1 MIIYRDLQYY
11 NSVRTNKNHYY
22 SHTNSLF
29 QIGFEM
35 AFIKTRKKIVSS
47 AIASS
52 LSIVAA
58 NAMAD
63 QGDQNVTQLDTIY
76 QTVKKENYKVEKASS
91 DKFTQSQLNTTQTMA
106 IIPEKVLKEQN
117 ATTLTEALRNV
128 PGVGTF
134 SLGENGRMNTGD
146 AVTMR
151 GFDTA
156 NSIFIDG
163 VRDLGNVT
171 RDMFNYEQ
179 IEVFKGPAGTDN
191 GRTAASGAINL
202 STKEAKLQ
210 DSNNAT
216 LGFGSDEYY
225 RATADINK
233 AINDTTAIRFNAM
246 GESSDGIGRDGVE
259 NEKWAAA
266 LSAGFG
272 LGTDLRLF
280 LDFLHTEQD
289 NVLDGGIP
297 TVGLP
302 GFDATKSSNAVIKSL
317 APYLN
322 SHKVDTSNY
331 YGAPEDFDDVTAD
344 MATAR
349 LEYDLSDNTKIKN
362 TSRWGKTEH
371 QYLTTFSGNA
381 YTTTSTD
388 LNDPTAMRV
397 SGSAN
402 NSDTENEIITN
413 QTSLV
418 TSFNTGRL
426 KHDVSTGVEFT
437 REEMKTRGWTATV
450 TGTNSLYNPQ
460 GTVHTALVRNTN
472 GNGDSEGQMDTYS
485 IFAFDTIEI
494 SPQFSV
500 NGGVRLDHYKLDSDS
515 FVNTAASGQPANYE
529 AINLKDD
536 GNLFNWKVGALYKPT
551 ANGSLYA
558 NYAIQQ
564 QAPGTI
570 TGGDGI
576 GNANAFA
583 PSGSASS
590 NNNLELDPQEI
601 ETIEVGA
608 KWEFFENKLLLTG
621 ALFQT
626 ELTNELEKDGEEY
639 YQTGEKSVKGV
650 ELGVIGNINDNWQ
663 VTAGY
668 THQKT
673 DIKNVTQAA
682 SGQQVSADG
691 SSKMPFTPS
700 NAFTLWTTYNMDK
713 WTIGSGAR
721 YNGEMTKNKD
731 GNLVG
736 PSVIPDYWVF
746 DSMVGY
752 QATPNV
758 GIQFNI
764 NNLFDEDYISS
775 INRGGL
781 RYTAGAERNY
791 RLTFNFKF

>member
-1 MIIYRDLQYY
+1 
-11 NSVRTNKNHYY
+11 
-22 SHTNSLF
+22 
-29 QIGFEM
+29 M
-35 AFIKTRKKIVSS
+35 AFIKTRKKIVST

-52 LSIVAA
+52 LSIIAGNV
-58 NAMAD
+58 MAEEKA
-63 QGDQNVTQLDTIY
+63 VQLETIN
-76 QTVKKENYKVEKASS
+76 QTVNKENYKVEKASS

-191 GRTAASGAINL
+191 GRTAASGSINL

-210 DSNNAT
+210 DANNAT

-233 AINDTTAIRFNAM
+233 AISDTTAIRFNAM
-246 GESSDGIGRDGVE
+246 GENSDGIGRDGVT

-280 LDFLHTEQD
+280 LDYLHIEQD

-302 GFDATKSSNAVIKSL
+302 GFDAAKSAGSRTDFSNL
-317 APYLN
+317 AGYLN
-322 SHKVDTSNY
+322 SHPVDTSNY

-349 LEYDLSDNTKIKN
+349 LEYDLSENTKIKN

-371 QYLTTFSGNA
+371 QYLTTFSGNS
-381 YTTTSTD
+381 YTTTNPTNP
-388 LNDPTAMRV
+388 NDASAMRV

-402 NSDTENEIITN
+402 NSDSENEIMTN

-450 TGTNSLYNPQ
+450 TGTSSLYNPQ

-472 GNGDSEGQMDTYS
+472 GNGDSEAQMDTYS

-500 NGGVRLDHYKLDSDS
+500 NGGVRLDRYKLDADT
-515 FVNTAASGQPANYE
+515 FVNTAASGQPANYV
-529 AINLKDD
+529 AQSFKDD

-551 ANGSLYA
+551 ENGSLYA

-576 GNANAFA
+576 GNANAFT

-590 NNNLELDPQEI
+590 NNNLDLDPQEI

-608 KWEFFENKLLLTG
+608 KWEFFDNRLLLTG

-650 ELGVIGNINDNWQ
+650 ELGVIGNLNDNWQ
-663 VTAGY
+663 VIAGY

-682 SGQQVSADG
+682 SNQQVSADG
-691 SSKMPFTPS
+691 SSNMPFTPS
-700 NAFTLWTTYNMDK
+700 DAFTLWTTYNMDK
-713 WTIGSGAR
+713 WSIGSGAR

-731 GNLVG
+731 GNQVG
-736 PSVIPDYWVF
+736 PAVIPDYWVF
-746 DSMVGY
+746 DSMVSY

-764 NNLFDEDYISS
+764 NNLFDEDYINS

-781 RYTAGAERNY
+781 RYIAGAERNY

>member
-1 MIIYRDLQYY
+1 M
-11 NSVRTNKNHYY
+11 S
-22 SHTNSLF
+22 
-29 QIGFEM
+29 
-35 AFIKTRKKIVSS
+35 FIKTRKKIVST

-52 LSIVAA
+52 LSVMATAA
-58 NAMAD
+58 IAQD
-63 QGDQNVTQLDTIY
+63 GVTQAQQLETIH
-76 QTVKKENYKVEKASS
+76 TKATAEHSLKVEKASS

-163 VRDLGNVT
+163 IRDLGNVT

-191 GRTAASGAINL
+191 GRTAASGSINM
-202 STKEAKLQ
+202 STKKAQLE
-210 DSNNAT
+210 DSNSAS

-233 AINDTTAIRFNAM
+233 VINDTTAIRFNAM

-302 GFDATKSSNAVIKSL
+302 GFDANKSTNASIKSL
-317 APYLN
+317 ASYLN

-344 MATAR
+344 MVTAR
-349 LEYDLSDNTKIKN
+349 IEYDLNDKTKIKN

-381 YTTTSTD
+381 FTTTNSA
-388 LNDPTAMRV
+388 DPEDASSMRV
-397 SGSAN
+397 SGSTN
-402 NSDTENEIITN
+402 NSDTENQIITN

-418 TSFNTGRL
+418 TSFNTGKL
-426 KHDVSTGVEFT
+426 KHDLSTGVEFT

-460 GTVHTALVRNTN
+460 GTVSTALVRNTN

-515 FVNTAASGQPANYE
+515 FVNTAVSGQPANYE

-551 ANGSLYA
+551 PNGSLYA
-558 NYAIQQ
+558 NYAVQQ

-583 PSGSASS
+583 PSTGASS

-601 ETIEVGA
+601 ETIEIGA
-608 KWEFFENKLLLTG
+608 KWEFFDNRLLLTG

-626 ELTNELEKDGEEY
+626 ELTNELEKDGDLY

-650 ELGVIGNINDNWQ
+650 ELGAIGNINDNWQ
-663 VTAGY
+663 VVAGY
-668 THQKT
+668 THQKS

-682 SGQQVSADG
+682 SNQQVSADG
-691 SSKMPFTPS
+691 SNNMPFTPS
-700 NAFTLWTTYNMDK
+700 DAFTLWTTYTMDK
-713 WTIGSGAR
+713 WSIGSGAR

-731 GNLVG
+731 GNQVG
-736 PSVIPDYWVF
+736 PAVIPDYWVF
-746 DSMVGY
+746 DSMVSY
-752 QATPNV
+752 QATPNI

-764 NNLFDEDYISS
+764 NNLFDEDYING

-781 RYTAGAERNY
+781 RYITGAERNY
-791 RLTFNFKF
+791 RMTLNFKF

>member
-1 MIIYRDLQYY
+1 MAQIKSRKH
-11 NSVRTNKNHYY
+11 SKTV
-22 SHTNSLF
+22 SLVALAATLPLTAHAADSE
-29 QIGFEM
+29 QQS
-35 AFIKTRKKIVSS
+35 TRLPTIQVEAAAENAYKKDTLSS
-47 AIASS
+47 A
-52 LSIVAA
+52 
-58 NAMAD
+58 
-63 QGDQNVTQLDTIY
+63 
-76 QTVKKENYKVEKASS
+76 
-91 DKFTQSQLNTTQTMA
+91 KFTQPVLNTTQTVA

-191 GRTAASGAINL
+191 GRTAASGSINL
-202 STKEAKLQ
+202 STKHANLE
-210 DSNNAT
+210 DSNSAT
-216 LGFGSDEYY
+216 LGFGSDDYY
-225 RATADINK
+225 RATADLNKKINE
-233 AINDTTAIRFNAM
+233 TTAIRLNAM
-246 GESSDGIGRDGVE
+246 GENSNGIGRDGVE
-259 NEKWAAA
+259 NKKWAIASS
-266 LSAGFG
+266 LGFG
-272 LGTDLRLF
+272 LGTDLRVF
-280 LDFLHTEQD
+280 LDYLHTEQD
-289 NVLDGGIP
+289 NKLDGGIP

-302 GFDATKSSNAVIKSL
+302 GFDANKSTNAAIKSL
-317 APYLN
+317 ANYLN

-331 YGAPEDFDDVTAD
+331 YGAPEDFDDVSAD

-349 LEYDLSDNTKIKN
+349 IEYDISEKTKLANTA
-362 TSRWGKTEH
+362 RWGKTEH
-371 QYLTTFSGNA
+371 QYLSTFSGNA
-381 YTTTSTD
+381 YTTTNPANP
-388 LNDPTAMRV
+388 NDASAMRV

-402 NSDTENEIITN
+402 NGDTENEIITN

-485 IFAFDTIEI
+485 IFAFDTIAI
-494 SPQFSV
+494 SPKFSV
-500 NGGVRLDHYKLDSDS
+500 NGGIRLDRYKLDSDS
-515 FVNTAASGQPANYE
+515 FVNTAASGQPAKYE
-529 AINLKDD
+529 AVNLKDD

-551 ANGSLYA
+551 PNGSLYA
-558 NYAIQQ
+558 NYAVQQ

-576 GNANAFA
+576 GNANVFA

-601 ETIEVGA
+601 NTVEVGA
-608 KWEFFENKLLLTG
+608 KWEFFDSRLLLTG

-626 ELTNELEKDGEEY
+626 ELTNELEKDGELY
-639 YQTGEKSVKGV
+639 YQTGEKTVKGV
-650 ELGVIGNINDNWQ
+650 ELGVIGSLNDHWQ

-682 SGQQVSADG
+682 SSQLVSADG
-691 SSKMPFTPS
+691 SSNMPFTPS
-700 NAFTLWTTYNMDK
+700 DAFTMWTTYSMDK
-713 WTIGSGAR
+713 WSIGSGAR
-721 YNGEMTKNKD
+721 YNGEMTKSKD
-731 GNLVG
+731 GNTVG

-746 DSMVGY
+746 DSMIGY

-758 GIQFNI
+758 GIQLNI

-781 RYTAGAERNY
+781 RYIAGAERNY